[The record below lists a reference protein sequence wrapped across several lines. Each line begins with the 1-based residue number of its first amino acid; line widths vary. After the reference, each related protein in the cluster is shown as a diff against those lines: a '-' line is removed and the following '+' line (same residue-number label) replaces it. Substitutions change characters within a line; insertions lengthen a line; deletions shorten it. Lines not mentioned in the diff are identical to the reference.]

1 MAGGQA
7 LGGVQA
13 SMNKIDRYIIV
24 HIFGFTAI
32 VGFALL
38 AIYTFIGFVSGID
51 STGQGR
57 FGVLQL
63 LIYTLLQMP
72 SGLYTLMPI
81 IAMLGTLMGLGA
93 LAGQS
98 ELTAMRAAGVSL
110 LRIGRATLT
119 AGLALGLL
127 GLLLGDWL
135 APAGTQ
141 AAEAYKTREKSGM
154 GAGLGGHSVWLRDG
168 DSIFHIQRLI
178 TEDHI
183 ADVEIF
189 RLAPDL
195 SLSTSLHVDDGIYQN
210 GGWHLTGIRQTQITP
225 DSATTSEVPTMDW
238 TGSLSPEV
246 LRLFVLEAESLT
258 MPGLVRLI
266 SYLETNRLDSA
277 EYRLELWRKLMAPFT
292 VMAMMLFAIPFVLG
306 SLRSSGAGQRLLIG
320 ILIGVGFYVVNE
332 VSANLGQIY
341 HWPPLL
347 AASVPTLL
355 LTFGGAWRL
364 SKAR

>member
-1 MAGGQA
+1 
-7 LGGVQA
+7 
-13 SMNKIDRYIIV
+13 MNKIDRYIIA

-32 VGFALL
+32 VGLALL

-51 STGQGR
+51 STGQGS

-72 SGLYTLMPI
+72 SGLYTLLPI

-110 LRIGRATLT
+110 LRIGRATLM
-119 AGLALGLL
+119 AGVVLGLL
-127 GLLLGDWL
+127 GLLLGDWI
-135 APAGTQ
+135 APAGVR
-141 AAEAYKTREKSGM
+141 AAEAYKARERSGT
-154 GAGLGGHSVWLRDG
+154 APGLNGQSVWLRDG
-168 DSIFHIQRLI
+168 DNIFHIQRLI
-178 TEDHI
+178 AENHI

-189 RLAPDL
+189 RLTPDL
-195 SLSTSLHVDDGIYQN
+195 RLSASMHVDDGVYQN
-210 GGWHLTGIRQTQITP
+210 GGWRLTGVKQTELTA
-225 DSATTSEVPTMDW
+225 DSTSTSELAAIDW
-238 TGSLSPEV
+238 SGSLSPEV
-246 LRLFVLEAESLT
+246 LRLFVLEAQSLT

-266 SYLETNRLDSA
+266 SYLDSNRLDSA
-277 EYRLELWRKLMAPFT
+277 EYRMELWRKLMAPIT

-320 ILIGVGFYVVNE
+320 ILVGVGFYVINE

-347 AASVPTLL
+347 AAAVPSVVLTLS
-355 LTFGGAWRL
+355 GAYRL
-364 SKAR
+364 AKAR

>member
-1 MAGGQA
+1 MKM
-7 LGGVQA
+7 L
-13 SMNKIDRYIIV
+13 DRYIML

-32 VGFALL
+32 VGLALL

-51 STGQGR
+51 STGQGS
-57 FGVLQL
+57 FGVFQL
-63 LIYTLLQMP
+63 MVYTLLQMP

-98 ELTAMRAAGVSL
+98 ELIAMRAAGVSL
-110 LRIGRATLT
+110 PRIGRATLT
-119 AGLALGLL
+119 AGLVLGLL
-127 GLLLGDWL
+127 GVVLGDWL
-135 APAGTQ
+135 APASVI
-141 AAEAYKTREKSGM
+141 AAETYKTHEREGAE
-154 GAGLGGHSVWLRDG
+154 AGLGGHSVWLRDG

-178 TEDHI
+178 AEDHI

-189 RLAPDL
+189 RLAPDM
-195 SLSTSLHVDDGIYQN
+195 SLSASLHVDDGVYQ
-210 GGWHLTGIRQTQITP
+210 GSGWRMTGIRQTELSA
-225 DSATTSEVPTMDW
+225 DVATTSELPVLDW
-238 TGSLSPEV
+238 KGSLSPDV

-258 MPGLVRLI
+258 MPGLMRLI
-266 SYLETNRLDSA
+266 SYLDSNRLDSA

-320 ILIGVGFYVVNE
+320 ILVGVGFYVVNE

-341 HWPPLL
+341 HWPPVL

-355 LTFGGAWRL
+355 LAFAGAYRL
-364 SKAR
+364 ARSR